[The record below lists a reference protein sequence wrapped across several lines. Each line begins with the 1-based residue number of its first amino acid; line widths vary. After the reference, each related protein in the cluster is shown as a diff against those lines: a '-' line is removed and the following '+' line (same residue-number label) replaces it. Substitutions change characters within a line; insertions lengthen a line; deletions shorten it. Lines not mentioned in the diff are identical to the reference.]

1 MKAVKVKT
9 LIFSSS
15 ATVYREPKYL
25 PIDENHPKNPENP
38 YGASKLKAENIL
50 KSISMS
56 DQSWKIVCL
65 RYLSPIGSH
74 ENVNIG
80 DNPVGTANNLFPIIL
95 KVLKKKIKF

>member
-1 MKAVKVKT
+1 
-9 LIFSSS
+9 
-15 ATVYREPKYL
+15 
-25 PIDENHPKNPENP
+25 
-38 YGASKLKAENIL
+38 
-50 KSISMS
+50 MS